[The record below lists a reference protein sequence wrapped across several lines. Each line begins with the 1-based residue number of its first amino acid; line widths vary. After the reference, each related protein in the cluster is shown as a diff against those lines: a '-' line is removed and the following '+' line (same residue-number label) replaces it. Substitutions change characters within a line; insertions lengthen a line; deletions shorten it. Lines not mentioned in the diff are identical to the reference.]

1 MTLIFSRVFQVIVMF
16 RFRVPCERKKK
27 APGERLRVK
36 VTGLWVVGINP
47 DA

>member
-1 MTLIFSRVFQVIVMF
+1 MTFLFSRVFQIIVTF
-16 RFRVPCERKKK
+16 RSRVACERKKK
-27 APGERLRVK
+27 APGERLGVK

>member
-1 MTLIFSRVFQVIVMF
+1 MF
-16 RFRVPCERKKK
+16 ISRVPCGRKKK

-36 VTGLWVVGINP
+36 VTGLCVVGINP